1 MAIQTLQAS
10 RAISV
15 IPDDNVVIP
24 MPYVAA
30 SGTKSALTLPT
41 TLEDLTT
48 PATFITDNV
57 KVGDVV
63 YNTTNV
69 AIATVTSVNSET
81 ELTMSAGLGG
91 VTADD
96 YIIYT
101 AGNNN
106 GCLIY
111 VGVGGDVAIETPAG
125 DQVTLVGVPTGSF
138 IPVHL
143 IKIMSTGTTATT
155 IVALW

>member
-15 IPDDNVVIP
+15 IPDDNIVIP

-30 SGTKSALTLPT
+30 SGTMGAPILPGFINDAT
-41 TLEDLTT
+41 
-48 PATFITDNV
+48 ATFITDNV

-63 YNTTNV
+63 YNTTTNA

-81 ELTMSAGLGG
+81 QLNLSASLG
-91 VTADD
+91 VAADD
-96 YIIYT
+96 YTIYT

-106 GCLIY
+106 SCLIY
-111 VGVGGDVAIETPAG
+111 VGVGGDVAIETSAG
-125 DQVTLVGVPTGSF
+125 DQVTLVGLPTGSF
-138 IPVHL
+138 VPVHL
-143 IKIMSTGTTATT
+143 VKVMSTGTTATS
-155 IVALW
+155 IIALW

>member
-15 IPDDNVVIP
+15 IPDDNIVIP

-30 SGTKSALTLPT
+30 SGTKKLGTLPT
-41 TLEDLTT
+41 TLEDLT
-48 PATFITDNV
+48 ATFITDNV

-81 ELTMSAGLGG
+81 VLTMSVGLGG

-106 GCLIY
+106 SCLIY
-111 VGVGGDVAIETPAG
+111 VGVGGDVAIETSAG
-125 DQVTLVGVPTGSF
+125 DQVTLVGLPTGSF
-138 IPVHL
+138 VPVH
-143 IKIMSTGTTATT
+143 IVKVMSTGTTATS
-155 IVALW
+155 IIALW

>member
-15 IPDDNVVIP
+15 IPDDNIVIP
-24 MPYVAA
+24 MPYVVA
-30 SGTKSALTLPT
+30 SGTMGAPILPGFINDAT
-41 TLEDLTT
+41 
-48 PATFITDNV
+48 ATFITDNV

-63 YNTTNV
+63 YNTTTNA

-81 ELTMSAGLGG
+81 QLNLSASLG
-91 VTADD
+91 VAADD
-96 YIIYT
+96 YTIYT

-125 DQVTLVGVPTGSF
+125 DQVTLVGLPTGSF
-138 IPVHL
+138 VPVHL
-143 IKIMSTGTTATT
+143 VKVRATGTTATT

>member
-15 IPDDNVVIP
+15 IPDDNIVIP

-30 SGTKSALTLPT
+30 SGTKSAGTFPT
-41 TLEDLTT
+41 TLEDVT
-48 PATFITDNV
+48 ATFITDNV

-91 VTADD
+91 LTADD
-96 YIIYT
+96 YTIYT

-106 GCLIY
+106 SCLIY
-111 VGVGGDVAIETPAG
+111 VGVGGDVAIETSAG
-125 DQVTLVGVPTGSF
+125 DQVTLVGLPTGSF
-138 IPVHL
+138 VPVHL
-143 IKIMSTGTTATT
+143 VKVRATGTTATS
-155 IVALW
+155 IIALW

>member
-1 MAIQTLQAS
+1 MATQTLQAS

-15 IPDDNVVIP
+15 IPDDNIVIP
-24 MPYVAA
+24 MPYEVV
-30 SGTKSALTLPT
+30 SGTNVLNLPT
-41 TLEDLTT
+41 KLSDTAE
-48 PATFITDNV
+48 TFITKGV

-63 YNTTNV
+63 YRTDNNT
-69 AIATVTSVNSET
+69 IATVTLVESET
-81 ELTMSAGLGG
+81 LLTLSASIFAAVAGKP
-91 VTADD
+91 

>member
-15 IPDDNVVIP
+15 IPNDNIVIP

-30 SGTKSALTLPT
+30 SGNNALGPPDNL
-41 TLEDLTT
+41 DDAA
-48 PATFITDNV
+48 ATFITDNV

-63 YNTTNV
+63 YRTDNST
-69 AIATVTSVNSET
+69 IATVTSVTSET
-81 ELTMSAGLGG
+81 SLVLSSPIFGG
-91 VTADD
+91 VGTKP

-106 GCLIY
+106 SCLIY
-111 VGVGGDVAIETPAG
+111 VGVGGDVAIETSAG
-125 DQVTLVGVPTGSF
+125 DQVTLVGLPTGSF
-138 IPVHL
+138 VPVHL
-143 IKIMSTGTTATT
+143 VKVMSTGTTATS

>member
-15 IPDDNVVIP
+15 IPDDNIIIP

-30 SGTKSALTLPT
+30 SGNNDFGLPDN
-41 TLEDLTT
+41 LDDAS
-48 PATFITDNV
+48 ATFITHNV

-63 YNTTNV
+63 YRTDNST
-69 AIATVTSVNSET
+69 IATVTSVVSET
-81 ELTMSAGLGG
+81 SLILSSPIFATAVSAS
-91 VTADD
+91 

-106 GCLIY
+106 SCLIY
-111 VGVGGDVAIETPAG
+111 VGVGGDVAIETSAG
-125 DQVTLVGVPTGSF
+125 DQVTLVGLPTGSF
-138 IPVHL
+138 VPVHL
-143 IKIMSTGTTATT
+143 VKVMSTGTTAAS
-155 IVALW
+155 IIALW

>member
-15 IPDDNVVIP
+15 IPDDNIVIP

-30 SGTKSALTLPT
+30 SGTKKFGTLPT
-41 TLEDLTT
+41 TLEDLT
-48 PATFITDNV
+48 ATFITDNV

-69 AIATVTSVNSET
+69 AIATVTSVDSET
-81 ELTMSAGLGG
+81 ELTMSGGLGG

-106 GCLIY
+106 SCLIY
-111 VGVGGDVAIETPAG
+111 VGVGGDVAIETSAG
-125 DQVTLVGVPTGSF
+125 DQVTLVGLPTGSF
-138 IPVHL
+138 VPVHL
-143 IKIMSTGTTATT
+143 VKVMSTGTTATS
-155 IVALW
+155 IIALW